1 MSPMLRSTSSFALVA
16 LTAVAVSC
24 DARQPADLT
33 APSAIAPSAAVST
46 DAAVNDTQNESIPI
60 DLVAFVSC
68 ANGGAGELVFMSG
81 DLHVLTHFTLSNSGN
96 LHVTQHFQPQGIS
109 GYGEI
114 SGDKYQAT
122 GGTHEEFN
130 DNGLP
135 FTDTYINNF
144 RIIGQGPGNNFL
156 VHENYHVTIN
166 ANGVVTSFVDNFSV
180 ECK

>member
-1 MSPMLRSTSSFALVA
+1 MSPLLRTSSSLAVIA
-16 LTAVAVSC
+16 LTVIVVSC

-33 APSAIAPSAAVST
+33 APVAGAPSAAVSG
-46 DAAVNDTQNESIPI
+46 DAATNDTQNESIPI
-60 DLVAFVSC
+60 DLFAFVPC
-68 ANGGAGELVFMSG
+68 ANGGAGEVVAMSG
-81 DLHVLTHFTLSNSGN
+81 DLHVLTHFTVSNSGN
-96 LHVTQHFQPQGIS
+96 VHVTQHFQPQGIS
-109 GYGEI
+109 GYGTI
-114 SGDKYQAT
+114 TGDKYQAT

-130 DNGLP
+130 ENGLP

-144 RIIGQGPGNNFL
+144 RIIGQGPDNNFL